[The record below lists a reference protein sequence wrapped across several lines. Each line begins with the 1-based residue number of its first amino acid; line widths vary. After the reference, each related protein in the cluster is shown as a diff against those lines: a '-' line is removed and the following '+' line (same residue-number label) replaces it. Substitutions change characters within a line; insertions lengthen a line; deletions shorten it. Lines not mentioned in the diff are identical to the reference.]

1 MFQPLF
7 LLFLCYFLLNGTR
20 RLLRKLPGH
29 RHQIAEEGTP
39 GVWVQL
45 ERGQSLGGL
54 AGPFVRR
61 PNQGFVLSQAWKG
74 FFDLLQE
81 LSHTCNYLSE
91 SPGTKSLPA
100 LGQDFLRTD
109 LWCTWCAEHG
119 PALLPSLIPG
129 GFSGLQGG
137 ERTEVM
143 WVLSV
148 RTWNFLPV
156 AWCLRLGIIAVY
168 FCASHFLYSGQALC
182 TLMVLMAKGGLQ
194 LNGTHMHQNF
204 RVKKDRNQK
213 IFGVLW
219 LSGFFVFF
227 CRLLSSFIQACGTPN
242 KFIN

>member
-7 LLFLCYFLLNGTR
+7 LLFLCYFLLNGTCH
-20 RLLRKLPGH
+20 LLRKLPGH

-61 PNQGFVLSQAWKG
+61 PNHGFVLSQAWKG

-143 WVLSV
+143 W
-148 RTWNFLPV
+148 
-156 AWCLRLGIIAVY
+156 GAVY
-168 FCASHFLYSGQALC
+168 QNLEFPSCGMMSQTWYYCSLFLCISFPLFWSSIEHIDGAYGQGWI
-182 TLMVLMAKGGLQ
+182 TAKWDPHAPKYQGKE
-194 LNGTHMHQNF
+194 
-204 RVKKDRNQK
+204 R
-213 IFGVLW
+213 
-219 LSGFFVFF
+219 
-227 CRLLSSFIQACGTPN
+227 
-242 KFIN
+242 